1 MEKIKKIVINNESF
15 ELELDNQKHLKGYL
29 YDSLVYRY
37 IRAREHMAEWE
48 WERDHHKHDRDW
60 YFQIANRDIM
70 RFCEILSEAIG
81 EHD

>member
-15 ELELDNQKHLKGYL
+15 ELELDNQKHLNGYI

-37 IRAREHMAEWE
+37 ILARNNMAEWE
-48 WERDHHKHDRDW
+48 WERDRHKHDRDW
-60 YFQIANRDIM
+60 YFQIAERDIM
-70 RFCEILSEAIG
+70 RFCEILNEAIG